1 MNKVVKT
8 IIEYGLIIVA
18 VIIIRIFVITPI
30 QVNGDSM
37 KTTLYDNDIMILNII
52 GYNLNGLKR
61 FDIIVVDYE
70 NEHLIKR
77 VIGFPGEKVDY
88 IDNTLYING
97 KEIKDVVNINTE
109 DFSTNEL
116 CEDGII
122 PKNKYFVLGDNR
134 NISADSRT
142 IGLIDKKDILG
153 KTNLVLF
160 PFKRFGIVK

>member
-1 MNKVVKT
+1 MNKVLKT
-8 IIEYGLIIVA
+8 IIEYGLIVVA
-18 VIIIRIFVITPI
+18 VIIVRIFIMTPI

-37 KTTLYDNDIMILNII
+37 ETTLYDNDIMILNIL
-52 GYNLNGLKR
+52 GYNINGLKR
-61 FDIIVVDYE
+61 FDIIVIDYG

-88 IDNTLYING
+88 IDNKLYINS
-97 KEIKDVVNINTE
+97 KEIKDVVNVNSR

-116 CEDGII
+116 CENGII
-122 PKNKYFVLGDNR
+122 PEDKYFVLGDNR
-134 NISADSRT
+134 NISADSRS

-153 KTNLVLF
+153 KTNLVLY